1 MCAARVVVTLP
12 RMETELLDY
21 ADGDLVCEAYVA
33 HDPSTTGSRPVV
45 LVFHAWAGQDDFARA
60 KAEHLA
66 RLGYL
71 GVAVDMY
78 GKGRRGGTVEQN
90 SALMTPFM
98 KDRSMLLRRASAA
111 WNFARH
117 HPLAD
122 AHRMGAIGFCFGGLC
137 AMDLARAGRAGLQGV
152 VSFHGLLHAPTG
164 MEAGP
169 RPMHARV
176 LACHGWNDPMA
187 RPADFEAFGREMTE
201 RGCDWNAM
209 VFGHRGHAFTNPQA
223 ADPKGGMQFCPLAE
237 RRAMA
242 AMQDFLHECLVAP
255 SKASVG
261 ACPVPA

>member
-1 MCAARVVVTLP
+1 
-12 RMETELLDY
+12 METQFLDY
-21 ADGDLVCEAYVA
+21 ADGDVSCEAYVA
-33 HDPSTTGSRPVV
+33 HDPSVSGRRPVV

-78 GKGRRGGTVEQN
+78 GKGRRGSSPEENGR
-90 SALMTPFM
+90 LMTPFVQ
-98 KDRSMLLRRASAA
+98 DRNLLLRRASAA

-122 AHRMGAIGFCFGGLC
+122 ELAMGAIGFCFGGMCVL
-137 AMDLARAGRAGLQGV
+137 DLARAGRPGLKGV
-152 VSFHGLLHAPTG
+152 VSFHGLLGAPAGVEKGARPLHA
-164 MEAGP
+164 
-169 RPMHARV
+169 HV

-187 RPADFEAFGREMTE
+187 KPSDFEAFASEMTAA
-201 RGCDWNAM
+201 GCDWNAL

-223 ADPKGGMQFCPLAE
+223 ADAKSGMQHCPLAE
-237 RRAMA
+237 RRAFA
-242 AMQDFLHECLVAP
+242 AMADFLHECLRQP
-255 SKASVG
+255 SKAVMG